1 MDKGFVTPQIQ
12 TANSKR
18 LLPADTVGREK
29 AHTHSHRPAF
39 LLQGHTAC
47 NCCDFSTIRAVC
59 WCRGESRGQILHAA
73 VSGWPSRLSPRAHC
87 DHSAQ
92 AAQTQRHFSHAGH
105 GPRSPSQPHCL
116 GRVENSQPCGAMPN
130 QVWSPAHFPPRLSL
144 QQGHPHCSLS
154 PACSLC
160 FGLQART

>member
-47 NCCDFSTIRAVC
+47 NCCDFSIIRAVC
-59 WCRGESRGQILHAA
+59 WCRGESRGHILHAA

-105 GPRSPSQPHCL
+105 GPRSPPPPHQGAKRCCITAPLL
-116 GRVENSQPCGAMPN
+116 GQGRELPA
-130 QVWSPAHFPPRLSL
+130 VWGNAKSGLISSPLPS
-144 QQGHPHCSLS
+144 
-154 PACSLC
+154 
-160 FGLQART
+160 